1 MSELGA
7 TSPQEFVSKY
17 KPYPEYKDSMIE
29 WLHSIP
35 KHWLSTKV
43 KYGFDITLGKMLTK
57 EPKDSSYELKP
68 YLKAINIQP
77 EGVNVSAIEKMWF
90 SPSEI
95 KSLRLK
101 RNDVL
106 ISEGGDVGRSAIWNE
121 ELPECYIQNAVNR
134 ARAFKKHSPRFFY
147 YWMIF
152 LKQSGYIEILCN
164 KSTIA
169 HYTAEKV
176 EASPL
181 LLPIEEEQY
190 NIAAFLDYETAQ
202 IDRLIAKQQQL
213 MELLKEKRQAVISHV
228 VTKGLNPNAS
238 MKDSCVE
245 WLGQVPE
252 HWNTPKLFYVTS
264 RIGDGLHSTPIYQ
277 EGTGYFFVNGNNLNN
292 GDVTVGSTAKG
303 VPFEEYQ
310 AHYINLDERSV
321 LLSING
327 TIGNVALYRNEPIIL
342 GKSAAYINCKAM
354 LSPDY
359 LRWYLTIDQAKLY
372 YKLEATG
379 TTIYNLSL
387 GSIRNMK
394 VLLPPMQEQ
403 HIIAQ
408 FCSASYLKYEQLIS
422 AAIKKMS
429 ILQERRTA
437 LISAAVTGKI
447 DLRGWT
453 LPSDN
458 EVTA

>member
-1 MSELGA
+1 MSNWYPAYSEYNNSDVA
-7 TSPQEFVSKY
+7 WIEKY
-17 KPYPEYKDSMIE
+17 PS
-29 WLHSIP
+29 
-35 KHWLSTKV
+35 HWKCSKV
-43 KYGFDITLGKMLTK
+43 KHYLEKLIAGGTPESGNTDYWIDSGEGTPWVSIADITLNPDVSTTKKDVTDAGIKAKNLKILPKGTILYSIFASLGKVGEAKVRLTTNQAILGLVPTKKLNK
-57 EPKDSSYELKP
+57 ELFKYWLQSVEAHLGLLSSSNTQDNL
-68 YLKAINIQP
+68 N
-77 EGVNVSAIEKMWF
+77 
-90 SPSEI
+90 
-95 KSLRLK
+95 
-101 RNDVL
+101 
-106 ISEGGDVGRSAIWNE
+106 
-121 ELPECYIQNAVNR
+121 
-134 ARAFKKHSPRFFY
+134 
-147 YWMIF
+147 
-152 LKQSGYIEILCN
+152 
-164 KSTIA
+164 
-169 HYTAEKV
+169 AEKV
-176 EASPL
+176 GNLPI
-181 LLPIEEEQY
+181 LLPPVEEQQT
-190 NIAAFLDYETAQ
+190 IVAFLNYETAR
-202 IDRLIAKQQQL
+202 IDRLIAKQQRL
-213 MELLKEKRQAVISHV
+213 IDLLKEKRQAVISHAV
-228 VTKGLNPNAS
+228 IKGLNPNAS

-245 WLGQVPE
+245 WLGQVPG

-292 GDVTVGSTAKG
+292 GNITVGSTAKE

-310 AHYINLDERSV
+310 AHYISLDGRSV

-359 LRWYLTIDQAKLY
+359 LRWYLTTDQAKLY

-394 VLLPPMQEQ
+394 VLLPPMHEQ
-403 HIIAQ
+403 KTIAQ

-437 LISAAVTGKI
+437 LISAAVIGKI

-453 LPSDN
+453 QPA
-458 EVTA
+458 EEAAV